1 MVFLH
6 HTSLAGFFL
15 DRISW
20 VIFPTA
26 FHDCRSTYLQVVQ
39 PVLTLWAARRG
50 LLATTIKEPDGDIL
64 CVSMIGL

>member
-6 HTSLAGFFL
+6 HTSLVEFFL
-15 DRISW
+15 GRISW
-20 VIFPTA
+20 VMFTTA

-50 LLATTIKEPDGDIL
+50 LLATTIEELGGDIL
-64 CVSMIGL
+64 LVSMIGL